1 MPPPLTLISDYQG
14 VFIFTKPFSHR
25 SALSREAGSEPHI
38 SPPEPRGTQ
47 LHSLHPSG
55 WGFAALW
62 LAQGH
67 REKLYWSKTKDV
79 RLQRALPHSKGSL
92 SHSHKALQLAI
103 EPSDYVIHT
112 KNTLHYLQLF
122 TSLLSFFPAGQNNYL
137 VCMQTHNKIGI
148 TRTVN
153 LHSQSTSSLL
163 FSPKIEI
170 RRGEK
175 THKLWNL
182 AGMSGIIPWVT
193 GHSQHLFQLQAFHA
207 PIYSTAIF
215 LSYSSHQ
222 N

>member
-1 MPPPLTLISDYQG
+1 M
-14 VFIFTKPFSHR
+14 FTNPFSHR
-25 SALSREAGSEPHI
+25 SALTRKAGAVSPGHESSRAPG
-38 SPPEPRGTQ
+38 
-47 LHSLHPSG
+47 HSAPQASSG
-55 WGFAALW
+55 WRFTAVC

-79 RLQRALPHSKGSL
+79 RLQRAPPHSKGSL

-112 KNTLHYLQLF
+112 KNTLHPHQLF

-137 VCMQTHNKIGI
+137 MCMQRHDKISI
-148 TRTVN
+148 TRMVN
-153 LHSQSTSSLL
+153 CHSQSTSSLL

-170 RRGEK
+170 RREK
-175 THKLWNL
+175 KTRKLWNL
-182 AGMSGIIPWVT
+182 AGMAGNHTLSHRALSASVPT
-193 GHSQHLFQLQAFHA
+193 ARFDA